1 MWVVLYVFTVC
12 FVALALFAAAD
23 VLENRLFAAT
33 LKFFI
38 ISVAIAAIA
47 TARDLLPAG

>member
-23 VLENRLFAAT
+23 ELKNRPFAAT

-38 ISVAIAAIA
+38 IGVAVAAIA
-47 TARDLLPAG
+47 TARDLLP

>member
-23 VLENRLFAAT
+23 EFENRLFAAA
-33 LKFFI
+33 LKF
-38 ISVAIAAIA
+38 SSSA
-47 TARDLLPAG
+47 LP